1 MPVFNVPGYGAV
13 RLPEGLKPQDYQNI
27 IRGMQMEY
35 GQEPQYSTSQV
46 AFRPIQRTFENIG
59 TSIRKEIPAMGL
71 AAIGQDVAARG
82 LMEEAKQEYAEREER
97 LPRMYQSYEDVTGP
111 LSALGFGYE
120 RAAEALPY
128 GLAMLL
134 PGGAAAAG
142 ARGLAAR
149 AGASATEA
157 ALARG
162 LSSAAAESAGAA
174 RAAQVTQRAALGG
187 AGAGG
192 YALNAPETF
201 SKVLEETGELRPGVA
216 SVAAIGQTFLDLVAP
231 ASFLS
236 KLGGFGR
243 AKIVEEMTKRAGF
256 REAAKDIGLAAA
268 KTAPKEGLTEAAQ
281 EFLSNVAVK
290 YVDENYELFSPERIK
305 EYIEAGLSGAAGGAA
320 LGATGRGI
328 QRIGMPVEQPAP
340 EPIQAVQQTTPT
352 AQGDITPRGVITPSA
367 ITQPITEQVLAEQPS
382 TEISAQAPTI
392 ESFVEDV
399 VSAKPTEI
407 EGAQQPSAPPV
418 IEGRQVREEPSQA
431 PTGEMTI
438 PVPAPETLQ
447 LAAPTEAV
455 APEEGPPEFVEPPP
469 AEESVPLP
477 DDLQAAIDEET
488 ALIKRRDETK
498 RSSLWSALKGR
509 ISYEDIKDASPDRFM
524 RTLAGTPGKRIDPK
538 TGQDFF
544 RGLDLLIEEGEL
556 DPWLPTGLKSTD
568 IANNPTLEKDAS
580 DAIKSRLLSGDYL
593 TEGAKIELERIGH
606 RLDDLVPYIQEYESE
621 LEALR
626 KQNFEAAEAAAEQ
639 RPVYEQVETVIT
651 GDAERAAGPREEP
664 AEAAA
669 PSEVGYTP
677 QSYAEQMMSGTL
689 PDTDEANAYFEA
701 NRDAIEIALTDLEE
715 RRAESM
721 MRGTAE
727 QKKTAESHASDLGG
741 LVVYLDGDLAL
752 IRGHSRLT
760 GQPVYLVANGG
771 MRSRVDVDAYTGS
784 LINAKQKA
792 KLVAARNA
800 IELKE
805 EEKHAKSPYIKF
817 DSQGVAVSQ
826 SVSPQ
831 LAGVIAGWKKLLKVT
846 PKIYVTTISDIK
858 GNLDKFTGP
867 HRAVGS
873 AALGNE
879 YGSVRKMADGEYYI
893 AFTDGMS
900 MSRMLET
907 LAHELGHMHMR
918 ETFENADIAT
928 QKAIRD
934 EYDKWLKSIKGKSAR
949 EHIQSMRARG
959 LGKLE
964 KIGEKRKSEDL
975 DPYWTFFKEWYADQ
989 VSRWATTSEKPLNV
1003 VERFFKRLADA
1014 MRSFYAKLRNQ
1025 KYLPNETFKQYM
1037 DKVTSNID
1045 YVGPVRMA
1053 DKPISKTDQMALFM
1067 KKPVLDPSDTEVL
1080 YMRRAADSFTDA
1092 GKDMSPED
1100 QEKLLQDVDQLDTT
1114 PQKGMNAMDSMI
1126 KETPSFQSVK
1136 EKLGTYVNDA
1146 TTNNADS
1153 LLAFLNMRQISEM
1166 AKKVLPQ
1173 FAQYYR
1179 VITNMIDSREKQQTD
1194 AAKIYQRW
1202 EDWATKNPELGKAL
1216 DQVMMD
1222 ARMSGIDPTDPKK
1235 EAKIKKESFLAN
1247 WNKIKGGEGEKIF
1260 VEVRDFWKQQLDRK
1274 REILEKKIMVMQ
1286 TDETERQ
1293 KTITELRQEFEK
1305 FVSDGPYF
1313 PLTRFGDYYV
1323 AYNIKLADGSTKPYH
1338 EMFESQADQ
1347 RRHLDSIEKD
1357 IESGKVIDV
1366 KSGVDTKEMMS
1377 KGVIQSQFLN
1387 KVFKAV
1393 DSMDQGD
1400 LYKDSKQRVKDDIYQ
1415 AYLSMMPDLSVH
1427 KHFIHAKKVAGASLD
1442 FRRGFAETAF
1452 HNINHLSRLDYG
1464 YVLDQIVAEA
1474 SRVARDS
1481 KSNAAGR
1488 YLKELDKMHAEFS
1501 NPQKQNP
1508 IWSKISNFSFLFY
1521 LTAPASAIVNMT
1533 QTPIIGMPTMAG
1545 QFNTSFTR
1553 VGVEIAKASK
1563 EFFASRQGMEFKLS
1577 DYLRKQGKTAE
1588 ADTLDE
1594 LESTLNR
1601 TQTLSLAG
1609 IAERP
1614 SFMYAKGIR
1623 GAMRSKSLSK
1633 LEKMNYALGYAF
1645 NQAEI
1650 YNRYVTA
1657 LVSIRLAN
1665 EANAKSKAAG
1675 GFSKYDPAAIA
1686 REMVN
1691 QIHFEYSAETK
1702 PRFMRGPFGQVA
1714 LQFKNYSQQITYLL
1728 VDSLKRAMF
1737 SNAEIEALRLKS
1749 LDKGLSESDRLD
1761 AKREYEEA
1769 MDLRRAARKRLT
1781 GILGMTALFSGYEG
1795 LPLYWV
1801 IEGTMNMFLG
1811 DEDEPYDFSLEM
1823 KVAMAEAFGDNV
1835 SRIFSR
1841 GAMSEL
1847 LQVDLASRTSLNG
1860 IWFRDDASAKD
1871 EEEWTKNMLIDLMG
1885 PAAGIVVNTGD
1896 AIKKINEGH
1905 YWRGT
1910 EAMMPPVIKDF
1921 FKATRFATEGATTLR
1936 GDPIDP
1942 DISAYN
1948 VFMQALGFTPT
1959 DVARGYEA
1967 MGEIK
1972 GLEKKIEQ
1980 RRSRLLG
1987 KLWLAHQNGDYEAYA
2002 EIGEDIIKFNA
2013 ANPNE
2018 PIDGKTI
2025 KNSFAQRERTASR
2038 AERGI
2043 IVSPKREYLLEKM
2056 SYLDE
2061 E

>member
-1 MPVFNVPGYGAV
+1 VEPVIT
-13 RLPEGLKPQDYQNI
+13 EGEE
-27 IRGMQMEY
+27 RTT
-35 GQEPQYSTSQV
+35 EPS
-46 AFRPIQRTFENIG
+46 E
-59 TSIRKEIPAMGL
+59 
-71 AAIGQDVAARG
+71 AARP
-82 LMEEAKQEYAEREER
+82 AE
-97 LPRMYQSYEDVTGP
+97 
-111 LSALGFGYE
+111 
-120 RAAEALPY
+120 
-128 GLAMLL
+128 
-134 PGGAAAAG
+134 
-142 ARGLAAR
+142 
-149 AGASATEA
+149 
-157 ALARG
+157 
-162 LSSAAAESAGAA
+162 
-174 RAAQVTQRAALGG
+174 
-187 AGAGG
+187 
-192 YALNAPETF
+192 
-201 SKVLEETGELRPGVA
+201 
-216 SVAAIGQTFLDLVAP
+216 
-231 ASFLS
+231 
-236 KLGGFGR
+236 
-243 AKIVEEMTKRAGF
+243 
-256 REAAKDIGLAAA
+256 
-268 KTAPKEGLTEAAQ
+268 
-281 EFLSNVAVK
+281 
-290 YVDENYELFSPERIK
+290 
-305 EYIEAGLSGAAGGAA
+305 
-320 LGATGRGI
+320 
-328 QRIGMPVEQPAP
+328 
-340 EPIQAVQQTTPT
+340 VQ
-352 AQGDITPRGVITPSA
+352 ITPR
-367 ITQPITEQVLAEQPS
+367 
-382 TEISAQAPTI
+382 
-392 ESFVEDV
+392 
-399 VSAKPTEI
+399 
-407 EGAQQPSAPPV
+407 
-418 IEGRQVREEPSQA
+418 
-431 PTGEMTI
+431 
-438 PVPAPETLQ
+438 
-447 LAAPTEAV
+447 
-455 APEEGPPEFVEPPP
+455 
-469 AEESVPLP
+469 
-477 DDLQAAIDEET
+477 
-488 ALIKRRDETK
+488 
-498 RSSLWSALKGR
+498 
-509 ISYEDIKDASPDRFM
+509 
-524 RTLAGTPGKRIDPK
+524 
-538 TGQDFF
+538 
-544 RGLDLLIEEGEL
+544 
-556 DPWLPTGLKSTD
+556 
-568 IANNPTLEKDAS
+568 
-580 DAIKSRLLSGDYL
+580 
-593 TEGAKIELERIGH
+593 
-606 RLDDLVPYIQEYESE
+606 
-621 LEALR
+621 
-626 KQNFEAAEAAAEQ
+626 
-639 RPVYEQVETVIT
+639 
-651 GDAERAAGPREEP
+651 
-664 AEAAA
+664 
-669 PSEVGYTP
+669 
-677 QSYAEQMMSGTL
+677 SYAEQMMSGTL
-689 PDTDEANAYFEA
+689 PDTDETNAYFEA
-701 NRDAIEIALTDLEE
+701 NRDEIEKALMDLEE

-721 MRGTAE
+721 MRGTAA

-752 IRGHSRLT
+752 IRGHSKLT
-760 GQPVYLVANGG
+760 GQPVYVPVKGDY
-771 MRSRVDVDAYTGS
+771 RVEKDIEAYTGN
-784 LINAKQKA
+784 LVNAKEKA
-792 KLVAARNA
+792 KLVAAKNA
-800 IELKE
+800 IEAKE
-805 EEKHAKSPYIKF
+805 ADKHAKSPYIKF

-831 LAGVIAGWKKLLKVT
+831 LKGVLAGWKKLLKIT
-846 PKIYVTTISDIK
+846 PNIYVTTISDIEA
-858 GNLDKFTGP
+858 NLDKFTGP
-867 HRAVGS
+867 HRVVGS
-873 AALGNE
+873 AALGDE

-918 ETFENADIAT
+918 ETFENADVAT

-934 EYDKWLKSIKGKSAR
+934 EFDKWLKSNKGKSAM
-949 EHIQSMRARG
+949 EQIQSMRARG
-959 LGKLE
+959 IGKLE
-964 KIGEKRKSEDL
+964 KISEKHKAEDL
-975 DPYWTFFKEWYADQ
+975 SPYWSSFKEWYADQ

-1045 YVGPVRMA
+1045 YVGPIRGPA
-1053 DKPISKTDQMALFM
+1053 KPLGKLDQMALFM
-1067 KKPVLDPSDTEVL
+1067 NRLDPSDTEVL
-1080 YMRRAADSFTDA
+1080 YMRRAADDFIDA

-1100 QEKLLQDVDQLDTT
+1100 REKLLQDVDQLDTT

-1126 KETPSFQSVK
+1126 KETPSFQAVK
-1136 EKLGTYVNDA
+1136 EKLHTYVNDA

-1286 TDETERQ
+1286 TDQTERQ
-1293 KTITELRQEFEK
+1293 KTITELRKEFEK

-1323 AYNIKLADGSTKPYH
+1323 AYNIKMADGSKKPYH

-1347 RRHLDSIEKD
+1347 RRHLESIEKD
-1357 IESGKVIDV
+1357 IESGKIIDV

-1393 DSMDQGD
+1393 DGMDQGD

-1545 QFNTSFTR
+1545 QFNVSFTR
-1553 VGVEIAKASK
+1553 VGAEIAKASK

-1577 DYLRKQGKTAE
+1577 DYLRKQGKKAE

-1728 VDSLKRAMF
+1728 ATSFKRALF
-1737 SNAEIEALRLKS
+1737 SNAEIKALRLKS
-1749 LDKGLSESDRLD
+1749 LDQGLSESDRLD

-1769 MDLRRAARKRLT
+1769 VELRRAARKRLT
-1781 GILGMTALFSGYEG
+1781 GIMGMTALFSGYEG
-1795 LPLYWV
+1795 LPMYWV
-1801 IEGTMNMFLG
+1801 VEGTMNMIFG
-1811 DEDEPYDFSLEM
+1811 DEDEPYDFSLER
-1823 KVAMAEAFGDNV
+1823 KVDLAEMFGDNV
-1835 SRIFSR
+1835 ARIFSR
-1841 GAMSEL
+1841 GAISEL

-1910 EAMMPPVIKDF
+1910 EAMMPPVLKDF
-1921 FKATRFATEGATTLR
+1921 FKAARFATEGATTLR

-1972 GLEKKIEQ
+1972 GIEKKIEQ

-1987 KLWLAHQNGDYEAYA
+1987 KLWLAHQNGDYESYA
-2002 EIGEDIIKFNA
+2002 EIGEEIVKFNA

-2018 PIDGKTI
+2018 PIEEKTI
-2025 KNSFAQRERTASR
+2025 RNSFAQRQRTAER